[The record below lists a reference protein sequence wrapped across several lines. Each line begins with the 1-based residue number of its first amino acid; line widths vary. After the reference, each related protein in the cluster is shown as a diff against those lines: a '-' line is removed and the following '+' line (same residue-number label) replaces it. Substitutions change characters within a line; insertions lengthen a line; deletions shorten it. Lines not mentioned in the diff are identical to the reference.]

1 MGARSAAREA
11 ALQMLYA
18 AEFGSPEPDRL
29 ISDFWREFPG
39 DAEGRSYADPAVRGV
54 LSDRA
59 RIDTELSSAS
69 TNWRIE
75 RMNPIARNVL
85 RLGTWELMH
94 RPEIPR
100 AVIIDESVEVAKRY
114 AGTESAAFVNGV
126 LDRIAD
132 SCGRKDEPKG
142 KGAVAINAEPEPE
155 GDAEDGDDLVPPA
168 VLAGEAVAGDAAS
181 DAGADDATT
190 GGGSAAASGATAGDA
205 AADEPTPVVRAIK
218 QRNRRA
224 PSSSEP

>member
-18 AEFGSPEPDRL
+18 AEFGSESPDRL
-29 ISDFWREFPG
+29 IADFWREFPG

-54 LSDRA
+54 LAERP
-59 RIDTELSSAS
+59 RIDEHLIKAS

-85 RLGTWELMH
+85 RLGTWELMTH
-94 RPEIPR
+94 PEIPR

-132 SCGRKDEPKG
+132 GCGRKNEPKG
-142 KGAVAINAEPEPE
+142 KGAVAINAEPEPIV
-155 GDAEDGDDLVPPA
+155 EDDD
-168 VLAGEAVAGDAAS
+168 
-181 DAGADDATT
+181 ADDADDI
-190 GGGSAAASGATAGDA
+190 AAESGPPADPSTPPPEGAG
-205 AADEPTPVVRAIK
+205 
-218 QRNRRA
+218 
-224 PSSSEP
+224 

>member
-18 AEFGSPEPDRL
+18 AEFGSVSPEQVIGDY
-29 ISDFWREFPG
+29 WREFPG

-54 LSDRA
+54 LGNRPRLD
-59 RIDTELSSAS
+59 EQLVKAS
-69 TNWRIE
+69 INWRIE

-85 RLGTWELMH
+85 RLGTWELLEH
-94 RPEIPR
+94 PEIPR

-132 SCGRKDEPKG
+132 MCGRTNEPKG
-142 KGAVAINAEPEPE
+142 KGAAAINAEPEPE
-155 GDAEDGDDLVPPA
+155 DEED
-168 VLAGEAVAGDAAS
+168 
-181 DAGADDATT
+181 ADDEP
-190 GGGSAAASGATAGDA
+190 SPPPAASG
-205 AADEPTPVVRAIK
+205 E
-218 QRNRRA
+218 
-224 PSSSEP
+224 S

>member
-18 AEFGSPEPDRL
+18 AEFGARDAEAV

-54 LSDRA
+54 LAQRP
-59 RIDTELSSAS
+59 RLDTELVKAS
-69 TNWRIE
+69 LNWRIE

-85 RLGTWELMH
+85 RLGTWELLEH
-94 RPEIPR
+94 PEIPR

-132 SCGRKDEPKG
+132 SCGRQAEPKG
-142 KGAVAINAEPEPE
+142 KGAVAINAEPEP
-155 GDAEDGDDLVPPA
+155 
-168 VLAGEAVAGDAAS
+168 AGEDDEDAGDAGAG
-181 DAGADDATT
+181 DAGAGDVVGTT
-190 GGGSAAASGATAGDA
+190 DRG
-205 AADEPTPVVRAIK
+205 EPG
-218 QRNRRA
+218 
-224 PSSSEP
+224 

>member
-18 AEFGSPEPDRL
+18 AEFGSPPPDRL
-29 ISDFWREFPG
+29 IGDFWREFPG
-39 DAEGRSYADPAVRGV
+39 DAEGRSYADAAVRGV
-54 LSDRA
+54 LGDRG
-59 RIDTELSSAS
+59 RLDEQLVKAS

-85 RLGTWELMH
+85 RLGTWELLEH
-94 RPEIPR
+94 PEIPR

-132 SCGRKDEPKG
+132 TCGRRDEPKG
-142 KGAVAINAEPEPE
+142 KGAAAINAEPEPE
-155 GDAEDGDDLVPPA
+155 EDADENEE
-168 VLAGEAVAGDAAS
+168 AGE
-181 DAGADDATT
+181 
-190 GGGSAAASGATAGDA
+190 AAASGEAVGPDA
-205 AADEPTPVVRAIK
+205 PPGSTGSDEP
-218 QRNRRA
+218 
-224 PSSSEP
+224 

>member
-18 AEFGSPEPDRL
+18 AEFGSVAPDQL
-29 ISDFWREFPG
+29 IADFWREFPG

-54 LSDRA
+54 LAERPRLD
-59 RIDTELSSAS
+59 EQLVKAS

-85 RLGTWELMH
+85 RLGTWELIH
-94 RPEIPR
+94 HPEIPR

-114 AGTESAAFVNGV
+114 AGTESAGFVNGV

-132 SCGRKDEPKG
+132 SCGRVNEPKG
-142 KGAVAINAEPEPE
+142 KGAAAINAEPEPIVEE
-155 GDAEDGDDLVPPA
+155 GDDDDDGPP
-168 VLAGEAVAGDAAS
+168 DPS
-181 DAGADDATT
+181 ATPPE
-190 GGGSAAASGATAGDA
+190 GGG
-205 AADEPTPVVRAIK
+205 
-218 QRNRRA
+218 
-224 PSSSEP
+224 

>member
-18 AEFGSPEPDRL
+18 AEFGSPDPERL
-29 ISDFWREFPG
+29 IVDFWREFPG

-54 LSDRA
+54 IAERP
-59 RIDTELSSAS
+59 RIDEQLVKAS
-69 TNWRIE
+69 INWRIE

-85 RLGTWELMH
+85 RLGTWELMTH
-94 RPEIPR
+94 PEIPR

-142 KGAVAINAEPEPE
+142 KGAAAINAEPEPE
-155 GDAEDGDDLVPPA
+155 DEDGEDGEGAPGGSVDGAVADGAVKASEPGEPGASGSVPPA
-168 VLAGEAVAGDAAS
+168 G
-181 DAGADDATT
+181 
-190 GGGSAAASGATAGDA
+190 SGA
-205 AADEPTPVVRAIK
+205 
-218 QRNRRA
+218 
-224 PSSSEP
+224 